1 MPIQRIER
9 MKVNDFMVNK
19 NRSTE
24 SLKDPTMTYMGIVCI
39 PYVPTWNTG
48 KHTYVITPTFKTNNK
63 TVLLYDHHE
72 YDDPI
77 GTIELTYMPV
87 QSIEGGYLN
96 IVLGIIKTSRTL
108 RVGQGLSLDGTL
120 DASRS
125 SDLIDVIGDIVGVSI
140 VDVPH
145 IRGCQLVD
153 TNTFMSFINNIADS
167 VKKVATHE

>member
-1 MPIQRIER
+1 
-9 MKVNDFMVNK
+9 
-19 NRSTE
+19 
-24 SLKDPTMTYMGIVCI
+24 
-39 PYVPTWNTG
+39 
-48 KHTYVITPTFKTNNK
+48 
-63 TVLLYDHHE
+63 
-72 YDDPI
+72 
-77 GTIELTYMPV
+77 MPV

-108 RVGQGLSLDGTL
+108 KVGQGLSLDGTL
-120 DASRS
+120 DASKS